1 MQGTNE
7 LTIVYSLNSDAVDWS
22 RLRQDLIADEFHN
35 DRSASQLETSFKNS
49 FVCAYAFNNSR
60 CIGTARA
67 LSDEVCNCYV
77 VDVWTQ
83 SRYRKQGIGR
93 RMMQMIIDA
102 VPGQHIYL
110 QTDDAQDFYAT
121 LGFSRQPDG
130 MFRISGE
137 WLNHTKA

>member
-1 MQGTNE
+1 
-7 LTIVYSLNSDAVDWS
+7 
-22 RLRQDLIADEFHN
+22 
-35 DRSASQLETSFKNS
+35 
-49 FVCAYAFNNSR
+49 
-60 CIGTARA
+60 
-67 LSDEVCNCYV
+67 
-77 VDVWTQ
+77 
-83 SRYRKQGIGR
+83 
-93 RMMQMIIDA
+93 MIIDA